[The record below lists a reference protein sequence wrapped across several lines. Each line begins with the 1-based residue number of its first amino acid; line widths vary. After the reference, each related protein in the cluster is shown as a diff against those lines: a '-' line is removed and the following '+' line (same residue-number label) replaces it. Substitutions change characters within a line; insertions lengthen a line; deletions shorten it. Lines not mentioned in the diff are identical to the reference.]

1 MRFSLRHRIAAA
13 VTVPVVAA
21 IALIAGSADAAPAHH
36 VPACLSH
43 QVKYVSHVTPHDTGL
58 PGPSNGNYS
67 TYFSEL
73 YDDSGRQVA
82 TDDGVSTLYWGDQTW
97 KSFTTGTYYFTDGNI
112 GYAGSFSVAT
122 VEAGAQNQISAT
134 GITGAY
140 TGKRGFVK
148 FAVTDFSDKYN
159 PVYAMTISVC
169 G

>member
-1 MRFSLRHRIAAA
+1 MRFSHPHRIAAA

-21 IALIAGSADAAPAHH
+21 TALIAGTADAAPAHRT
-36 VPACLSH
+36 PLCLSH

-73 YDDSGRQVA
+73 YNSSGQQVA
-82 TDDGVSTLYWGDQTW
+82 TDDGISTVFWGDQTW
-97 KSFTTGTYYFTDGNI
+97 KSFTTGTYYFGDGNI
-112 GYAGSFSVAT
+112 GYAGSFTVAS
-122 VEAGAQNQISAT
+122 VEAGAQNRISAT

-140 TGKRGFVK
+140 AGKRGVVQ